1 VPAILTELQ
10 RIPTSGARAVTAF
23 TVDDMELL
31 AIPQLALD
39 VAGAEAGMNAGD
51 SDTDLILLRRQDG
64 VYRPH
69 ASLPAPGGE
78 DAEFF
83 TIGERSFLA
92 VASIRA
98 GSGPYR
104 YTTPSTIFE
113 WVAGSFVAF
122 QSVTTHAAKQWKH
135 WQIGERHF
143 LGLAQ
148 GLDLPH
154 IEGPNR
160 NSMVYEWDGTSFSE
174 FQVIRSTWAY
184 NWHALEV
191 DGQHFVGHADH
202 VGPSVLYRWDGQ
214 RLIAHQRLLERA
226 GRAFESFVRCGISYL
241 LVAGL
246 EEPPSL
252 MRWLDGEF
260 VTVQSLP
267 GLGARELRVVEHH
280 GRLFVIRINF
290 ILGTPRDPEPSLR
303 SQVYEWCDG
312 HLAPLVEF
320 PTSGGTDVNVVSN
333 RRELEFVVSNS
344 LSADIRFLTDTVVYA
359 LSTDDD
365 GETP

>member
-1 VPAILTELQ
+1 MPATLTELQ

-31 AIPQLALD
+31 AIPQLAVD
-39 VAGAEAGMNAGD
+39 VSGTEAGMNSGD
-51 SDTDLILLRRQDG
+51 SDTDLIILRRHDG
-64 VYRPH
+64 VYEPH
-69 ASLPAPGGE
+69 ALLPAPGGE

-83 TIGERSFLA
+83 TIGDRSFLA

-104 YTTPSTIFE
+104 YTLPSTIFE
-113 WVAGSFVAF
+113 WVDGSFVPF
-122 QSVTTHAAKQWKH
+122 QSVITHAAKQWKH
-135 WQIGERHF
+135 WQIGDRHF

-160 NSMVYEWDGTSFSE
+160 NSMVFEWDGASFSE
-174 FQVIRSTWAY
+174 FQVIRSSWAY

-191 DGQHFVGHADH
+191 DGQYFVAHADH

-214 RLIAHQRLLERA
+214 RLIAHQELLARA
-226 GRAFESFVRCGISYL
+226 GRAFESFVRGGIHYL

-246 EEPPSL
+246 ETPPCL

-260 VTVQSLP
+260 VPVQSLP
-267 GLGARELRVVEHH
+267 GLGARELRVVEHR

-290 ILGTPRDPEPSLR
+290 ILGTPRDPIPALR
-303 SQVYEWCDG
+303 SQVYEWRED
-312 HLAPLVEF
+312 HLDPLVDF

-333 RRELEFVVSNS
+333 LGDLEFVVSNS

-359 LSTDDD
+359 LSTED
-365 GETP
+365 GRATP